1 MAEISLSLSNPKAV
15 VEAGERIYKE
25 KYQRDFEAAHL
36 GKFAV
41 IEVKTGKA
49 YLGDT
54 PEDAFENGRKGA
66 PEGVFHLI
74 KVGSPG
80 AYRVSYAGS
89 ASDWLF
95 Q

>member
-1 MAEISLSLSNPKAV
+1 MTNMSLSLSNPKAV

-41 IEVKTGKA
+41 IDVKTAKA

-54 PEDAFENGRKGA
+54 PEQAFENGRKGA
-66 PEGVFHLI
+66 PEGIFYLI

-80 AYRVSYAGS
+80 AYRVS
-89 ASDWLF
+89 
-95 Q
+95 

>member
-1 MAEISLSLSNPKAV
+1 MSLSLSNPKAV

-25 KYQRDFEAAHL
+25 NYQRGFEAAHL
-36 GKFAV
+36 GKFVV
-41 IEVKTGKA
+41 IEVNTGKA

-54 PEDAFENGRKGA
+54 PEQAFENGRKGA

-80 AYRVSYAGS
+80 AFRVSYAGS
-89 ASDWLF
+89 GSDWLF